1 MLIADKYKLNKDKLL
16 GKGAY
21 SNVYLGYQ
29 VDKDNMKVAIK
40 IINTSE
46 LHYKVFERLDE
57 ELKIMRWIKKNP
69 HPNIIKCLDVT
80 HNDNFVYIIME
91 YCENGILSTIL
102 KKPMKEKYANY
113 YFKQLI
119 SGLQYLKDNKIIHR
133 DIKPSNI
140 LLTNKRRILKITDFG
155 FAKNLDD
162 VDFELVCG
170 SPLYMAP
177 ELIRDKKC
185 SEGADLWSIGLILYQ
200 MLYGFH
206 PFSHCR
212 NIKELFDSVSNTLIE
227 ITPKENISK
236 QAIELM
242 DSLLK
247 KKQSN
252 RIKWEELFNHK
263 WITIKP
269 QRKYSFE
276 DSDKAEKSDKPDKDE
291 SEMVKST
298 VDTYVSTR
306 TKSKPIPI
314 GGKRRSY
321 SHVVKGYY

>member
-1 MLIADKYKLNKDKLL
+1 
-16 GKGAY
+16 
-21 SNVYLGYQ
+21 
-29 VDKDNMKVAIK
+29 
-40 IINTSE
+40 
-46 LHYKVFERLDE
+46 
-57 ELKIMRWIKKNP
+57 
-69 HPNIIKCLDVT
+69 
-80 HNDNFVYIIME
+80 
-91 YCENGILSTIL
+91 
-102 KKPMKEKYANY
+102 
-113 YFKQLI
+113 
-119 SGLQYLKDNKIIHR
+119 
-133 DIKPSNI
+133 

-236 QAIELM
+236 EAIELM

-321 SHVVKGYY
+321 SHVVKGYH